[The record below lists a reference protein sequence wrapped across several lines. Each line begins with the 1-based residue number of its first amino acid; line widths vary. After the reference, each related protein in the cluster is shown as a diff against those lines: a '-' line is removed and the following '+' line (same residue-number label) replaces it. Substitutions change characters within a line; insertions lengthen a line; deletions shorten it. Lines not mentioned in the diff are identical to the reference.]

1 MYTKK
6 YRFNMLLQYMYST
19 LYLTS
24 IESIP
29 EVAFYVYEQIKII
42 KETKTRLASERMN
55 MLFHLCHII
64 AFWFISDINI
74 GILRSILCNK
84 KDRMLAVILV

>member
-1 MYTKK
+1 MLRVGEVKFIKYIIKMYTKK
-6 YRFNMLLQYMYST
+6 YCFNMLLQYMYSP

-42 KETKTRLASERMN
+42 KETKTRLASAWT
-55 MLFHLCHII
+55 CC
-64 AFWFISDINI
+64 FIY
-74 GILRSILCNK
+74 
-84 KDRMLAVILV
+84 VI